1 MAVFRRLLEWHE
13 WRTEAL
19 LLVLFLMVAAP
30 TDGGDINTD
39 TSALLLFKTAVDPN
53 NNLFNWRSGGTACSW
68 TGISCT
74 NNRVWKVRLYNRGL
88 VGRIPDGTLG
98 ALDQL
103 RAINMHTN
111 NFSGSLPQ
119 DIADLSLVQN
129 IYFHNNSLSGPLP
142 SNFTLWPRMLTL
154 DLANNRF
161 NGSISS
167 SLGELKLVKSIY
179 LDGNQLSGSIPDI
192 PSSTLVNFDV
202 ASNNLSGS
210 IPTSVERFGLASFA
224 GNPGLCGPPTNVT
237 CPPPPPP
244 PPPAPVPSNGTSAPP
259 PAVHKKKNGLST
271 GAIIAIV
278 LGDVALLLILAV
290 CCIFCYRRHKGR
302 QTSSASK
309 TAVGASGKS
318 EDSKD
323 EYSSSTAQEGGEGSK
338 LIFLDGKNYST
349 FDLEDLLRASAEV
362 LGKGSVGTAYKA
374 VLEDGTIVT
383 VKRLKD
389 VTTAKKDFESQIEVF
404 GRFKHRNLVPLRAYF
419 FSKAEKLLVYD
430 YMPAGSLSALLHGTK
445 GASRTPLDWI
455 SRVRIAIGAA
465 RGLAFLHNEH
475 SFPHGNI
482 KSSNILLTR
491 ELEGCVSD
499 FGLAQLLNASAA
511 ASRIIGYKAP
521 EVLQTRKVTFKADVY
536 SFGVLLLELVTGKA
550 PTQVTLNDEGID
562 LPRWVQSVVREEWTA
577 EVFDEELLRFQNI
590 EEEMV
595 QMLQIAMQCVL
606 HVPEQ
611 RPTMDQVVKMLE
623 DIRQFS
629 DSGNENGNDTSR
641 SAYDTSAE
649 KSKDELD
656 VPSAAENP
664 SDEFSISDP

>member
-19 LLVLFLMVAAP
+19 LLVLFLMVATP
-30 TDGGDINTD
+30 TDGGDIDTD

-53 NNLFNWRSGGTACSW
+53 NNLFDWRSGGTACSW

-119 DIADLSLVQN
+119 DIANLLLVQN

-192 PSSTLVNFDV
+192 PSSTLVNFNV
-202 ASNNLSGS
+202 ANNNLSGS
-210 IPTSVERFGLASFA
+210 IPTSVERFGLASFS

-237 CPPPPPP
+237 CPPAPPPR
-244 PPPAPVPSNGTSAPP
+244 APVPSAPP

-323 EYSSSTAQEGGEGSK
+323 EYSSSTAPEGGEGSK

-475 SFPHGNI
+475 NFPHGNI